1 LTSIVKQTQ
10 QAFEENFGG
19 KPELVV
25 RAPGRVNLIGE
36 HTDYNEGFVFP
47 AAIDRWVVFAARRRT
62 DNQAVIRSIAHDE
75 VTRFAVDETPKPEDN
90 WQDYPKGVV
99 YEFQKLRHTLCGFD
113 AVLAGNVPIGAG
125 LSSSAAVEMAVGK
138 SLLELNGIEMTGPD
152 LALLGQRAE
161 NQFVGVNCGI
171 MDQFVSANARA
182 GHALFLDCRDLS
194 YEQVPLP
201 SSGGAGVG
209 SGVRIVICN
218 SRVTRGLT
226 DSAYNDR
233 RSACESGVLHLAK
246 ASGLP
251 LSPSPSLHSGSRVNF
266 AKGQNIRAL
275 RDISLDMLETYGVGL
290 SETVLKRC
298 RHVIT
303 EIERTRKAVDL
314 LKAGDLEGFGKLMA
328 ASHASLRD
336 DYEVSGKELDL
347 LVEIASEV
355 PGVLGARMTGAGFGG
370 CTVNLVRDYA
380 VDALVKAVEERYPQE
395 THLTPEI
402 YVCSAVNGA
411 ERLV

>member
-1 LTSIVKQTQ
+1 LTSIVKQAQ
-10 QAFEENFGG
+10 QAFEEGFGE
-19 KPELVV
+19 KPELIV

-62 DNQAVIRSIAHDE
+62 DKQAVIRSIAHGE
-75 VTRFAVDETPKPEDN
+75 LTRFAVDENPKPEGS
-90 WQDYPKGVV
+90 WPDYPKGVV
-99 YEFQKLRHTLCGFD
+99 HEFQKLRYTLCGFD
-113 AVLAGNVPIGAG
+113 AVLVGNVPIGAG

-138 SLLELNGIEMTGPD
+138 GLLELNGIEMTGPD

-171 MDQFVSANARA
+171 MDQFVSANAQA

-194 YEQVPLP
+194 YEQVPL
-201 SSGGAGVG
+201 AE
-209 SGVRIVICN
+209 SGVRIVLCN

-226 DSAYNDR
+226 DSAYNNR
-233 RSACESGVLHLAK
+233 RSACESGALYLAK

-251 LSPSPSLHSGSRVNF
+251 LSK

-275 RDISLDMLETYGVGL
+275 RDVSLDMLETYGGGL

-347 LVEIASEV
+347 LVEIAAEV

-370 CTVNLVRDYA
+370 CTVNLVRDHA
-380 VDALVKAVEERYPQE
+380 VDALIQAVEERYPKE
-395 THLTPEI
+395 THLAPEI